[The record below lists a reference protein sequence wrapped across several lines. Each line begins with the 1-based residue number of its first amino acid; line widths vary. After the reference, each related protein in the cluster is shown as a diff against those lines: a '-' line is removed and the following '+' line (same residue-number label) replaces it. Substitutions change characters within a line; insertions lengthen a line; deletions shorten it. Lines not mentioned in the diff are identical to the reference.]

1 MLNRDVQF
9 LRQIFWEALKVFEVK
24 LVDSS
29 FIFGFTNLL
38 MYSLPLKLHMC
49 YGRNMFETLAVKYL

>member
-38 MYSLPLKLHMC
+38 MLQFTSKVTYVLW
-49 YGRNMFETLAVKYL
+49 